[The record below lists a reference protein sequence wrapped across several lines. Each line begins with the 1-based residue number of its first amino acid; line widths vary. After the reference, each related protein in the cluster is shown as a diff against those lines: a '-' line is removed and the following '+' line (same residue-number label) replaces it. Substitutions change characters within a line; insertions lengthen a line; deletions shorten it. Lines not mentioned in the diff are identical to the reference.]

1 MNNNILAGKEV
12 TFEDLVYFA
21 GNTPSEAKEVTLE
34 FFRKMSV
41 SKENSEKAQ
50 KRAQELKEEDPRYF
64 EEL

>member
-21 GNTPSEAKEVTLE
+21 GTTPSEAKEVTLE

-41 SKENSEKAQ
+41 SKENSEKAW